1 MLCLAAQSCPTLWD
15 PMDYSLPGSSVH
27 GDSPGKNTGV
37 GYHALLQG
45 IIPTQG
51 SNPDLLRLLH
61 WQAGSL
67 PLVLPGKPSKLLT
80 ILHSPAQCPLL
91 SSPLCASCSPSM
103 CCPINNSAPG
113 VNVLGTTCCLA
124 PGLALEA
131 EMLSLFPRLCWG
143 GHLTSVL

>member
-1 MLCLAAQSCPTLWD
+1 MLSHFSRVRLFKTPWTVAQQAPLFMGFSRQEYWSGLPCPPSGDHPNPGIKPRSLTSPALAGRFFTTSA
-15 PMDYSLPGSSVH
+15 
-27 GDSPGKNTGV
+27 
-37 GYHALLQG
+37 
-45 IIPTQG
+45 
-51 SNPDLLRLLH
+51 
-61 WQAGSL
+61 
-67 PLVLPGKPSKLLT
+67 PGKPSKLLT